1 MSTAEF
7 DWVAKKAV
15 RCQLAARVLSAVDS
29 EVADD
34 CFVHPNKEVL
44 RLAVRMA
51 DWAFAPAAASDAFVR
66 VASVARCQLEVRAS
80 SPADSVGDY
89 FVRLLEATAFPES
102 SRAELGVGADCFL
115 HLSVADIRQVVLCSA
130 ADQAFALP
138 ASSVV
143 FHWGAKAARH
153 R

>member
-1 MSTAEF
+1 
-7 DWVAKKAV
+7 
-15 RCQLAARVLSAVDS
+15 
-29 EVADD
+29 
-34 CFVHPNKEVL
+34 
-44 RLAVRMA
+44 
-51 DWAFAPAAASDAFVR
+51 
-66 VASVARCQLEVRAS
+66 
-80 SPADSVGDY
+80 VGDY

-153 R
+153 LLVATASPELSPAESDVPDDCSVRQAAVSRPAVRAD